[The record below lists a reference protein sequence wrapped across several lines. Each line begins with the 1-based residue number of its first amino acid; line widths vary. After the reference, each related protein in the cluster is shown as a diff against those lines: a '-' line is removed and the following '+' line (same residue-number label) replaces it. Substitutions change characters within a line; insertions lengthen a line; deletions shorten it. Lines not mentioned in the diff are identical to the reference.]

1 MLRKPKGQLRM
12 DNPETQETLDRRH
25 RKKTNN
31 TETNTTPK
39 TKKINN
45 TDPTKSGVIPS
56 TREGQLF
63 MFLTKQTNN
72 KSLVHINFIFS

>member
-1 MLRKPKGQLRM
+1 M

-45 TDPTKSGVIPS
+45 KDPTKSEVNHS
-56 TREGQLF
+56 AREGQQF
-63 MFLTKQTNN
+63 MFLTRKTNN
-72 KSLVHINFIFS
+72 KTLVHINFIFSW